1 MNLSP
6 ADIKKLGL
14 VLDEL
19 DELITDVGPCEHPV
33 NVCVCG
39 LKSLRDDAADLFHR
53 LSNGRVGT
61 PLYQPTE
68 ANANNAAFRKGTIN
82 D

>member
-6 ADIKKLGL
+6 ADIKTLGL

-19 DELITDVGPCEHPV
+19 DELIIDVGPCEHPV

-39 LKSLRDDAADLFHR
+39 LKSMRDDAADLFYR
-53 LSNGRVGT
+53 LSNDLARPSAPTIRT
-61 PLYQPTE
+61 PFLPVT
-68 ANANNAAFRKGTIN
+68 T
-82 D
+82 

>member
-6 ADIKKLGL
+6 ADI
-14 VLDEL
+14 
-19 DELITDVGPCEHPV
+19 GPCEHPV

-61 PLYQPTE
+61 LLYQPTE
-68 ANANNAAFRKGTIN
+68 ADSNNASFRKGTIN